1 MERDANQTRIELERE
16 SLALCLES
24 YPRCWARRR
33 ARESLGSEVDPDVL
47 IEWAEWEGL
56 LALPFELPLS
66 VL

>member
-1 MERDANQTRIELERE
+1 M
-16 SLALCLES
+16 
-24 YPRCWARRR
+24 
-33 ARESLGSEVDPDVL
+33 LGTSPSPGKSRQRVDPDVL